1 MCQQMVTLYL
11 DCNLRDF
18 PPACSD
24 YPLGK
29 VPHSDRI
36 VEPQVNA
43 HLLQRLSHGCDSI
56 VVVFWV
62 PLSSRQRDMAVPF
75 VSYPRRSLDEE
86 YLRVTM
92 LHPVLLKER
101 MEDVLEAELLARGGR
116 GGRSSTGLRGMLG
129 R

>member
-1 MCQQMVTLYL
+1 MVTLCL

-29 VPHSDRI
+29 ISNSDRI
-36 VEPQVNA
+36 VVPQINA
-43 HLLQRLSHGCDSI
+43 DLLQRLSHGRDSI
-56 VVVFWV
+56 VVVLWV
-62 PLSSRQRDMAVPF
+62 PLSSRQRDMAVPL

-86 YLRVTM
+86 YLRITM

-101 MEDVLEAELLARGGR
+101 MEYVLEAELLARAGR
-116 GGRSSTGLRGMLG
+116 GGRSSTWLRWVLG